1 MQGAV
6 GDLPLNVLNPLNTQ
20 PFNENIYVFLNGCA
34 ITINNSDDFFA
45 GKNILFRLK
54 TI

>member
-1 MQGAV
+1 MQGAA
-6 GDLPLNVLNPLNTQ
+6 GDLPLNALNPLNTQ
-20 PFNENIYVFLNGCA
+20 PFNENVYAFLNGGA